1 VEERGWRTWVLEK
14 RRSLVRIGDLLASAR
29 RSVPRALVRSIAIV
43 A

>member
-14 RRSLVRIGDLLASAR
+14 RRSVVRIGDLLAR